1 MGQGVPGGAVPAKGG
16 QVVAAPGEL
25 GDDAHGVACGA
36 AMRRRAQLQRV
47 APTGENPG
55 TALHQGGQTAVARR
69 ERPALVGIDRRSHHL
84 GRHGRADA
92 VDRRADSVRGGR
104 Q

>member
-1 MGQGVPGGAVPAKGG
+1 M
-16 QVVAAPGEL
+16 AAPGEL

-36 AMRRRAQLQRV
+36 AMRRRAELARV

-55 TALHQGGQTAVARR
+55 TALHQGGQTTVARR

-84 GRHGRADA
+84 GRHGLLDA
-92 VDRRADSVRGGR
+92 VDRGAHRVRGGR